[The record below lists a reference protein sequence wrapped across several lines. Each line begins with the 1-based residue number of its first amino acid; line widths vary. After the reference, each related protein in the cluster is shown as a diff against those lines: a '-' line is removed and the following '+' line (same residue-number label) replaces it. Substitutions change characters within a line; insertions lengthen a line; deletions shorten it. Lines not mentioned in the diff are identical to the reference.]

1 MNSFMCRLTGGH
13 KYDDSKMTIDAI
25 PDDVS
30 KVWVCNRC
38 VKCGSVF
45 IDVVDI
51 DRMLQADIKR
61 SDNTE

>member
-1 MNSFMCRLTGGH
+1 MTTG
-13 KYDDSKMTIDAI
+13 AI

-45 IDVVDI
+45 IDVVNI
-51 DRMLQADIKR
+51 DRIIQADIKR
-61 SDNTE
+61 SDNNAE